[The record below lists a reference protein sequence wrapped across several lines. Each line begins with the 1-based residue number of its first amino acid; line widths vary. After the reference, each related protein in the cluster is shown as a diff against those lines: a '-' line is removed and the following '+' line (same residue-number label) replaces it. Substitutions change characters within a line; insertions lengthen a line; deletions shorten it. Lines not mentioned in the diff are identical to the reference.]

1 MNDPYVLLRGPG
13 SFVPTATN
21 TLIELLTGTYTTSDG
36 AVDNN
41 SRGVG
46 IAMKASFTEED
57 VGDIIQAIRKV
68 ADHYRR

>member
-1 MNDPYVLLRGPG
+1 MG
-13 SFVPTATN
+13 
-21 TLIELLTGTYTTSDG
+21 
-36 AVDNN
+36 
-41 SRGVG
+41 RGVG